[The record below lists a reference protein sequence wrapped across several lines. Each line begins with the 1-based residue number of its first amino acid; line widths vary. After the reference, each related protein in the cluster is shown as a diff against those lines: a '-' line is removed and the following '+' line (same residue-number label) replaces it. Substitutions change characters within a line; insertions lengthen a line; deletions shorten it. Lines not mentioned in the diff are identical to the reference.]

1 MPMSE
6 NMKTPRIPLLSA
18 EEIAKIG
25 VEAGIP
31 PELHDRNI
39 FRILFQS
46 PRVAK
51 ALQGLLYA
59 QLFDSAFDGRLRE
72 LVIMRIGWK
81 TNCEYEWVQHW
92 YTALKA
98 FGCTEQDL
106 LEVRDWQASTHL
118 GAAEKAVLAATDE
131 VISTGTISDE
141 TWARCEQNLEG
152 TEARLELVF
161 AIATWHAVSLML
173 RCIKVPVEADTVS
186 WPPDG
191 CSPEDFA
198 RGVSR

>member
-1 MPMSE
+1 MRE
-6 NMKTPRIPLLSA
+6 KVKNPRIPLLSA
-18 EEIAKIG
+18 DEMAKIG
-25 VEAGIP
+25 AEAGIP
-31 PELHDRNI
+31 PELQDRNI
-39 FRILFQS
+39 FRVLFQS

-59 QLFDSAFDGRLRE
+59 QLFGSAFDGRLRE
-72 LVIMRIGWK
+72 LVIMRIGWQTK
-81 TNCEYEWVQHW
+81 CEYEWVQHW

-106 LEVRDWQASTHL
+106 LEVRNWQVSTHL

-141 TWARCEQNLEG
+141 TWALCEQHLEG

-173 RCIKVPVEADTVS
+173 QSLKVPVEADTPS

-191 CSPEDFA
+191 RSPQDLAGGVA
-198 RGVSR
+198 R

>member
-1 MPMSE
+1 MQE
-6 NMKTPRIPLLSA
+6 NLKTPRIPLLSA
-18 EEIAKIG
+18 DEIAKIG
-25 VEAGIP
+25 AEAGIP
-31 PELHDRNI
+31 PELQDRNI
-39 FRILFQS
+39 FRVLFQS

-59 QLFDSAFDGRLRE
+59 QLFGSAFDGRLRE
-72 LVIMRIGWK
+72 LVIMRIGWQ

-106 LEVRDWQASTHL
+106 LEVRNWQASTHL

-141 TWARCEQNLEG
+141 TWARCEQYLEG

-161 AIATWHAVSLML
+161 AIATWQAVSLML
-173 RCIKVPVEADTVS
+173 RSLKVPVEADTPS

-191 CSPEDFA
+191 RSPQDFA
-198 RGVSR
+198 GGVGR